1 MSDAIYNSALP
12 VFTQFLTA
20 LSAILKKAESHC
32 EARKIDPEALLAARL
47 FPDMFP
53 LRRQV
58 QLACDFAKGAGARL
72 AGIPVPSFPDEEKT
86 FPELA
91 ARIAKTLEFL
101 GTLKKEQ
108 LADAATRTV
117 TLKIGGEDRSF
128 PGATYLNHFAL
139 GNFYFHLTTAYD
151 ILRHNGLEIGKR
163 DFMGRT

>member
-1 MSDAIYNSALP
+1 MFDNSVP
-12 VFTQFLTA
+12 VFTQFLNA
-20 LSAILKKAESHC
+20 LSAILKKAEAFC
-32 EARKIDPEALLAARL
+32 EAKKIEPDALLTARL

-58 QLACDFAKGAGARL
+58 LLACDFAKGAGARL

-86 FPELA
+86 FPELQ
-91 ARIAKTLEFL
+91 ARIAKTLDFL

-108 LADAATRTV
+108 FAEAASRTV
-117 TLKIGGEDRSF
+117 TLKIGGQDMNF
-128 PGATYLNHFAL
+128 PGATYLRHFAL

-163 DFMGRT
+163 DFMGGI